1 MHAPSLTG
9 FGDRRHLL
17 SPAVDLDTHIADVV
31 GLIETADL
39 HDVVLVGHSYSGMVV
54 TAVGDRIAE
63 RLRHV
68 HYLDAFVPTDGESV
82 YAIVGG
88 LRPEMVDT
96 LRSLVVTRGDGWR
109 LPLPFP
115 IEQFGLDPETDTWA
129 GQRFGDAPA
138 AIMEGAVHL
147 SGQPAAATD
156 RSFLYCTENS
166 NGLFTAM
173 AERAR
178 RQGWHVS
185 ELAAAHGAA
194 LTHPDQVTDVLLS
207 LA

>member
-1 MHAPSLTG
+1 
-9 FGDRRHLL
+9 
-17 SPAVDLDTHIADVV
+17 
-31 GLIETADL
+31 
-39 HDVVLVGHSYSGMVV
+39 
-54 TAVGDRIAE
+54 
-63 RLRHV
+63 
-68 HYLDAFVPTDGESV
+68 
-82 YAIVGG
+82 
-88 LRPEMVDT
+88 MVDT
-96 LRSLVVTRGDGWR
+96 LRSLVVTRGDGCR

-115 IEQFGLDPETDTWA
+115 IEQFGLDPETDTWS

-147 SGQPAAATD
+147 SGQPTAATD
-156 RSFLYCTENS
+156 RSFLYCTDNP